1 MTTRHDDGE
10 ASGVAEAGLD
20 DDGQTARLKV
30 NDDVTYSE
38 PTQSVTNHR
47 FVTVTNI

>member
-10 ASGVAEAGLD
+10 DSGVAEAGLE
-20 DDGQTARLKV
+20 DDGQIARSKV
-30 NDDVTYSE
+30 NDDVTFSE
-38 PTQSVTNHR
+38 PTQRVTNHR